1 MIRYSSYWRKL
12 PIIHVIAIVV
22 VWIWRWHT
30 DHEGQRPLLGRLTAH
45 AALLLTIVILVI
57 AGSFKIDT
65 LASVTE
71 MADSAFMNGLAQD
84 VDAAASSLSISE
96 RPYYRMASQARI
108 VRQAQ
113 FHTAIPERPRL
124 EVVTYTVE
132 PGDTAQMIAQ
142 KFGLQPTTL
151 MWSNPDMEKRP
162 DLLQVGQ
169 VLTILP
175 IDGVYHTVQ
184 VSDTIASIAEAY
196 EVDAAAITG
205 CPFNDIRADGSLFEG
220 EKVIVPGGSKP
231 YEAQSVTAYDGPI
244 PENFAAT
251 GLFYWPTSGVLTQG
265 YWYGHRA
272 IDIGG
277 AVGSAIIASDGGY
290 VSYAGWT
297 DIGYGYLVVI
307 DHNNGY
313 RTYYAHLSN
322 IFVWEGQ
329 AVKVGQTI
337 GALGSTGNS
346 TGPHLHFE
354 IRYDNYPTNPLI
366 YLR

>member
-1 MIRYSSYWRKL
+1 MTHYSPDWHRH
-12 PIIHVIAIVV
+12 PVVHIIARVV
-22 VWIWRWHT
+22 VWIWRWNN

-45 AALLLTIVILVI
+45 AAVMLTVGILV
-57 AGSFKIDT
+57 ALGNLKLDS
-65 LASVTE
+65 LVSVSD
-71 MADSAFMNGLAQD
+71 MADTALLVGLAQN
-84 VDAAASSLSISE
+84 VDAASGGLSISE
-96 RPYYRMASQARI
+96 RSYYRVASQARI
-108 VRQAQ
+108 VRHAQ

-132 PGDTAQMIAQ
+132 PGDTAQMIAEQ
-142 KFGLQPTTL
+142 FDLQPTTL

-175 IDGVYHTVQ
+175 IDGVYHTIE
-184 VSDTIASIAEAY
+184 VSDTLETIAEDY
-196 EVDAAAITG
+196 QVNAADIAE
-205 CPFNDIRADGSLFEG
+205 CPYNIIPDGGVLAVG
-220 EKVIVPGGSKP
+220 GNLIVPGGTKP
-231 YEAQSVTAYDGPI
+231 YQAQSVTAYAGPV
-244 PENFAAT
+244 PEDVSAS
-251 GLFYWPTSGVLTQG
+251 GVFYWPASGLLTQG

-272 IDIGG
+272 VDIGG
-277 AVGSAIIASDGGY
+277 PVGSAIVAADGGY
-290 VSYAGWT
+290 VSFAGWT
-297 DIGYGYLVVI
+297 DIGYGYLIVI
-307 DHNNGY
+307 DHGNRY

-329 AVKVGQTI
+329 AVSAGQTI
-337 GALGSTGNS
+337 GAMGSTGNS